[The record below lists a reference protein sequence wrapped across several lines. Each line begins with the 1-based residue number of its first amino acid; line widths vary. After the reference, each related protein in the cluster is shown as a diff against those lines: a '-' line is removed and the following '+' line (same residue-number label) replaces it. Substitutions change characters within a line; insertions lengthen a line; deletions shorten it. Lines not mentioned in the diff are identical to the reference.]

1 MWLACSSFESF
12 GLSVGLWGLQ
22 MCCNGDGVSFCGRE
36 EKNKI
41 NSSNLR
47 LTYHLRFFFSLV
59 ANGWYKWSAEL

>member
-1 MWLACSSFESF
+1 
-12 GLSVGLWGLQ
+12 LWGLQ

-59 ANGWYKWSAEL
+59 ANGWCKWSAGL